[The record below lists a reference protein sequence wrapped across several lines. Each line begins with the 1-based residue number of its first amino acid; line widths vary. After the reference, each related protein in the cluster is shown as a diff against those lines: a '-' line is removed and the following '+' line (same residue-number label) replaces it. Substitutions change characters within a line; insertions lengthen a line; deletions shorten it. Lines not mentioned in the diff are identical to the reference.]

1 MPTPRAASCLPSS
14 SSDVFAHAGVLP
26 LAASLVP
33 PDASAAADAVA
44 LQHELRRL
52 SRRERLRASQSS
64 VLAAAHEYGVSAT
77 IHSLV
82 LATLDSFGRNHTLF
96 APKLVLW
103 SDRTDCSRADLSCFF
118 GSLPS
123 LDETTTLTA
132 PRGAAATTPRV
143 AVDGVRPSLWR
154 HFIGL
159 WFGAGSA
166 HAVPTEQPAALG
178 SLEKLAA
185 AMRTR
190 MQATR
195 HRSANACRK
204 AGGGCPRVLP
214 AHFAA
219 SADEAAIL
227 GRLPR
232 RYTRHGRFWLLAQ
245 TLHFLTRPN
254 AALRHQ
260 LQRERTALRLRAHQ
274 PALALHVRKGDA
286 CSHRGECRGLA
297 EFMPEVRSVA
307 QRYGIR
313 TVFLATPSAEVRAE
327 TARYPEFTWLFRNE
341 SGVGGGGTERALR
354 AGGHIRL
361 EDGLLSRRVRAV
373 DEWRSA
379 MIDIY
384 LMAECRAFVGAFSSS
399 AARLVLAL
407 MAAGAGGCLKPFVSV
422 DIAWCFAF
430 LRGGPE
436 VIRRGGPVQQE
447 GGGDKG
453 ISRIERE
460 TRGGEAAKRV
470 TASGMT
476 C

>member
-132 PRGAAATTPRV
+132 PRGVAATTPRV

-190 MQATR
+190 MQAAP
-195 HRSANACRK
+195 RSANACRK

-214 AHFAA
+214 ALCG
-219 SADEAAIL
+219 E
-227 GRLPR
+227 R
-232 RYTRHGRFWLLAQ
+232 RQGGD
-245 TLHFLTRPN
+245 TRP
-254 AALRHQ
+254 AA
-260 LQRERTALRLRAHQ
+260 
-274 PALALHVRKGDA
+274 
-286 CSHRGECRGLA
+286 
-297 EFMPEVRSVA
+297 VA
-307 QRYGIR
+307 PHAAR
-313 TVFLATPSAEVRAE
+313 PSG
-327 TARYPEFTWLFRNE
+327 
-341 SGVGGGGTERALR
+341 S
-354 AGGHIRL
+354 
-361 EDGLLSRRVRAV
+361 SRRRCTTPQPRA
-373 DEWRSA
+373 A
-379 MIDIY
+379 PP
-384 LMAECRAFVGAFSSS
+384 A
-399 AARLVLAL
+399 
-407 MAAGAGGCLKPFVSV
+407 AAGAHRAAIARTSQPSRCTCARATRAPTAASVAASPSSCL
-422 DIAWCFAF
+422 
-430 LRGGPE
+430 R
-436 VIRRGGPVQQE
+436 
-447 GGGDKG
+447 
-453 ISRIERE
+453 
-460 TRGGEAAKRV
+460 
-470 TASGMT
+470 
-476 C
+476 